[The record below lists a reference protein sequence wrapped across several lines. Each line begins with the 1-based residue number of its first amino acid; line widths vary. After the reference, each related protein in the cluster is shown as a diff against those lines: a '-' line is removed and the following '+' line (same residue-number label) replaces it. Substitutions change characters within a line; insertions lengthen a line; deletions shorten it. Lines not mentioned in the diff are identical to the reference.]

1 MNLAPED
8 LLAGSSIG
16 AEDLLAGSSI
26 SAVDLLAGSSI
37 SAVDLLAGSS
47 ISAVGLGGGV
57 AVAVLTALGALV
69 VPSRARSTV
78 VGVGTALAGGAGAVA
93 GVAAMAGGSFSVAL
107 PGLLPLSG
115 VSLTLDALGGLFV
128 AVAGGVSVA
137 AGVYGIGYAR
147 SHALRARAVQ
157 AVFPLFV
164 AAMLLVPVAA
174 SVGTFLVCWELMA
187 LTSLLLVVAEHR
199 RRPEV
204 AQAGRW
210 YAVMTHLGFVAVLIG
225 LLVLAGH
232 AASDSFPALREA
244 GRHVSP
250 GVAGVVFVCT
260 LMGFASKAGI
270 LPLHAWLPR
279 AHPEAPSHVSALMSA
294 AMVNLGVYGLV
305 RVGFDLLGGGVLW
318 WWLLVLAL
326 GAVSAVYGI
335 LQAAMSTDLKRLLG
349 QSTTE
354 NMGLVLIGVGAAGLF
369 AASGDRVLAGVALTA
384 ALLHVVNHAA
394 FKTLLFLAAGSVLH
408 ATGTRDLDALGG
420 LRAGM
425 PWTTGA
431 FGLGAL
437 AASALPPGTAF
448 VSEWLLLQALIHG
461 LPTAGSTG
469 GTAAAIAMPLAV
481 AAVALTAGLAVAT
494 FVKAFGV
501 GFLAKPRSAAA
512 EHAHEGPPSM
522 RAGMGMAGLAC
533 VALALLPTLVLP
545 AVGAASGVALGA
557 GDPAVS
563 GLVTLRLAG
572 VTGSLSP
579 LMLTL
584 ALLAALVVAVAVVRV
599 VATRRARRAA
609 RRPVRGSVKRLWDC
623 GGGPM
628 SARME
633 YTATSFAE
641 PLQRVFDDVVRPEQ
655 DVDVTHHEESR
666 YLVRAVEYRRKVPDR
681 IERRF
686 YEPVLAAA
694 AAWGRVGR
702 RLATGSVHRYLGY
715 GFYTLCTVL
724 VLLALTR

>member
-1 MNLAPED
+1 MSLA
-8 LLAGSSIG
+8 
-16 AEDLLAGSSI
+16 
-26 SAVDLLAGSSI
+26 
-37 SAVDLLAGSS
+37 
-47 ISAVGLGGGV
+47 AVGLGV
-57 AVAVLTALGALV
+57 AGAVGALAALAAV
-69 VPSRARSTV
+69 VSPVRPRPAV
-78 VGVGTALAGGAGAVA
+78 AGGATALVGAAGVLA
-93 GVAAMAGGSFSVAL
+93 GVAALAGDTVSVAL

-128 AVAGGVSVA
+128 AVTGGVAVA
-137 AGVYGIGYAR
+137 AGVYGISYTR
-147 SHALRARAVQ
+147 SHGLDARGVQ

-164 AAMLLVPVAA
+164 VAMLLVPAAA
-174 SVGTFLVCWELMA
+174 SVGTFLLCWELMA

-204 AQAGRW
+204 ARAGRW

-225 LLVLAGH
+225 LLVLAAHGVG
-232 AASDSFPALREA
+232 DSFPALREA
-244 GRHVSP
+244 GRHLSP
-250 GVAGVVFVCT
+250 GLAGLVFVVT

-294 AMVNLGVYGLV
+294 AMVNLGVYGVV
-305 RVGFDLLGGGVLW
+305 RVGFDLLGGGAVW
-318 WWLLVLAL
+318 WWLLVLTL
-326 GAVSAVYGI
+326 GAVSAIYGI

-354 NMGLVLIGVGAAGLF
+354 NMGLVLVGVGAAGLF
-369 AASGDRVLAGVALTA
+369 ATSGDRVLAGLALAA

-420 LRAGM
+420 LRRGM
-425 PWTTGA
+425 PVTTAA

-501 GFLAKPRSAAA
+501 GFLARPRSAAA
-512 EHAHEGPPSM
+512 ETARESPPGM
-522 RAGMGMAGLAC
+522 LTGIGVAGVAC
-533 VALALLPTLVLP
+533 VVLALLPTVVLP
-545 AVGAASGVALGA
+545 GVETASGTALGA
-557 GDPAVS
+557 GDAVS
-563 GLVTLRLAG
+563 GVVTLRLVG
-572 VTGSLSP
+572 VTGTLSP

-584 ALLAALVVAVAVVRV
+584 ALLAVLVVAVGAVRLL
-599 VATRRARRAA
+599 ATRRARRTA
-609 RRPVRGSVKRLWDC
+609 RLWDC

-641 PLQRVFDDVVRPEQ
+641 PLQRVFDDVLQPET

-666 YLVRAVEYRRKVPDR
+666 YLVQAVEYRRKVPDR
-681 IERRF
+681 IERRL
-686 YEPVLAAA
+686 YEPVLAVV
-694 AAWGRVGR
+694 AAWGRTGR

-715 GFYTLCTVL
+715 GFYTVCGLL
-724 VLLALTR
+724 LLLAVTR